1 MSIATMQSIASV
13 GDRTKPSERIVS
25 TRNVVEKETELDA
38 NKRLA
43 LEIRTQIEVSS
54 VEERKK
60 RLNDVYKKWVI
71 ESKPQTNSIFSTL
84 ERALQ
89 NYGLTAEGLR
99 IGHFEKATKLV
110 LFEIT
115 YLYLFMSQKNS
126 VEDQQEDTELV
137 EEDSEYKEIKMKFNK
152 IFSTITDAENAVR
165 NSLFLQNSMMEEEF
179 NISEN
184 DNGLYRFTPID
195 YSTNS
200 PYQNLLLYLL
210 ERLMK
215 KGYRR
220 YNDEC
225 YKPIYT
231 ESGFNTHAWE
241 CAMSVRSFIHEV
253 TKKEINF
260 NMWKN
265 LTSSKDNVKSAE
277 KYLTEYIGGEFED
290 LTKDRHVF
298 SFRNGIYLIKKS
310 QVVQKITDDGRTEEE
325 FYWYDEFI
333 PFEGPKAK
341 AIGASVV
348 AAKYFD
354 LDFNDCTDMTKK
366 YDWFNI
372 IREHCPN
379 FKGIMDYQEW
389 PEETQ
394 KWLCILIGRN
404 MYNLGEL
411 EEWQILGYLLGQ
423 GGSGKCFLKDTP
435 IMLFDGSIRPV
446 QDIKVGDFLMGDD
459 SKPREVKVLSNG
471 IGQMYRVKQVNG
483 DDYVVNQNH
492 VLSLKVGYVNKGNDY
507 RHINGKKYS
516 QGDIIDIPIM
526 EYMKLSNSQKKS
538 LVGFKV
544 GIEFPDKEVPIDP
557 YLLGLWLGD
566 GTSASPIITNQD
578 TAVVHYLANKLPE
591 YECFIEYQ
599 MNRRKDNHYSYKMA
613 TIYKGNNNNY
623 VWESIKGLNLQ
634 NNKHIP
640 EIYKINSREKRLSL
654 LAGLLDT
661 DGSLGTGV
669 FDLIQKNKKLAEDI
683 QYLIR
688 SLGFYTKIQECKKG
702 CMWKGEYREG
712 TYYRMCISGNLDEI
726 PTRIPRKKAS
736 KRLQKKNV
744 LHTGVTV
751 ELAQIDE
758 YFGFEVDGNHRF
770 LMGDTTVTH
779 NSTIL
784 TKVVK
789 QIYET
794 CDIGV
799 LSNNIERK
807 FGLSALADKFMFIG
821 PEIKGDLSME
831 QSEFQSIIS
840 GEDVQ
845 VAEKHKIAKSIVWT
859 VPGMLSGNEVPQY
872 SDNAGSISR
881 RLMVFKFDNKVK
893 KGDTT
898 LGHKLKAEMPYIIQ
912 AAAKGY
918 LDAVNRY
925 GSADIW
931 DIVPEYFKKTKDDM
945 AENTN
950 ALMHFLKSDAVRISP
965 KCYVRSKVFVSAFN
979 DHCKENNLG
988 TVKWCNDYYLGPF
1001 SCFGIKT
1008 QRDCRRRYP
1017 NVAGARS
1024 YHGVFIFGVDIAS
1037 DFDPGDEEDGG
1048 NNDGAESVSNGRVYN
1063 DPEEEAA

>member
-1 MSIATMQSIASV
+1 MSRSSIGAV
-13 GDRTKPSERIVS
+13 VS

-43 LEIRTQIEVSS
+43 LEIRTQIEGASI
-54 VEERKK
+54 EDRKK
-60 RLNDVYKKWVI
+60 RLNDVYNKWVI
-71 ESKPQTNSIFSTL
+71 ESKPQSNSIFSTL

-137 EEDSEYKEIKMKFNK
+137 EEDAEYKEIKMKFNK

-179 NISEN
+179 SISEN

-231 ESGFNTHAWE
+231 ETGFNTHAWE
-241 CAMSVRSFIHEV
+241 CAMSIRNFIHEV

-298 SFRNGIYLIKKS
+298 SFRNGIYIIKKS
-310 QVVQKITDDGRTEEE
+310 QVVQKITEDGRTEEE
-325 FYWYDEFI
+325 FIWYDEFI
-333 PFEGPKAK
+333 PFEGPNAK

-354 LDFNDCTDMTKK
+354 LEFDDCTEMTKK

-372 IREHCPN
+372 IRKHCPN

-404 MYNLGEL
+404 MYNLGEI

-423 GGSGKCFLKDTP
+423 GASGK
-435 IMLFDGSIRPV
+435 
-446 QDIKVGDFLMGDD
+446 
-459 SKPREVKVLSNG
+459 
-471 IGQMYRVKQVNG
+471 
-483 DDYVVNQNH
+483 
-492 VLSLKVGYVNKGNDY
+492 
-507 RHINGKKYS
+507 
-516 QGDIIDIPIM
+516 
-526 EYMKLSNSQKKS
+526 
-538 LVGFKV
+538 
-544 GIEFPDKEVPIDP
+544 
-557 YLLGLWLGD
+557 
-566 GTSASPIITNQD
+566 
-578 TAVVHYLANKLPE
+578 
-591 YECFIEYQ
+591 
-599 MNRRKDNHYSYKMA
+599 
-613 TIYKGNNNNY
+613 
-623 VWESIKGLNLQ
+623 
-634 NNKHIP
+634 
-640 EIYKINSREKRLSL
+640 
-654 LAGLLDT
+654 
-661 DGSLGTGV
+661 
-669 FDLIQKNKKLAEDI
+669 
-683 QYLIR
+683 
-688 SLGFYTKIQECKKG
+688 
-702 CMWKGEYREG
+702 
-712 TYYRMCISGNLDEI
+712 
-726 PTRIPRKKAS
+726 
-736 KRLQKKNV
+736 
-744 LHTGVTV
+744 
-751 ELAQIDE
+751 
-758 YFGFEVDGNHRF
+758 
-770 LMGDTTVTH
+770 
-779 NSTIL
+779 STIL
-784 TKVVK
+784 TKIVK
-789 QIYET
+789 QIYES

-821 PEIKGDLSME
+821 PEIKGDLSLE

-845 VAEKHKIAKSIVWT
+845 VAEKHKVAKSIVWT

-898 LGHKLKAEMPYIIQ
+898 LGHKLKAEIPYIIQ

-950 ALMHFLKSDAVRISP
+950 ALMHFLKSDAVRILP

-1017 NVAGARS
+1017 NVPGARS

-1037 DFDPGDEEDGG
+1037 DFDPGDEEDGTERTEFAH
-1048 NNDGAESVSNGRVYN
+1048 DADRVYD
-1063 DPEEEAA
+1063 DPETVE

>member
-1 MSIATMQSIASV
+1 MEPNLESKSESKRKSV
-13 GDRTKPSERIVS
+13 VS
-25 TRNVVEKETELDA
+25 TTTRTVVEKETELDA

-43 LEIRTQIEVSS
+43 LEIRTQIENSS
-54 VEERKK
+54 IPDRKK
-60 RLNDVYKKWVI
+60 RLNDIYNKWVI
-71 ESKPQTNSIFSTL
+71 ESKPQTTSIFSTL
-84 ERALQ
+84 ERALE
-89 NYGLTAEGLR
+89 NYGLMPDGLR

-126 VEDQQEDTELV
+126 VEDQQEDKELV
-137 EEDSEYKEIKMKFNK
+137 EEDDEYKEIKMKFNK
-152 IFSTITDAENAVR
+152 IFSTITDAENAIR

-298 SFRNGIYLIKKS
+298 SFRNGVYIIKKS
-310 QVVQKITDDGRTEEE
+310 QVVQKVTEDGQTEEE

-354 LDFNDCTDMTKK
+354 LDFNDCTEMTKQ
-366 YDWFNI
+366 YDWYNI
-372 IREHCPN
+372 IRKHCPN

-411 EEWQILGYLLGQ
+411 EEWQILGYLLGV
-423 GGSGKCFLKDTP
+423 GGTGKCVLKDTP
-435 IMLFDGSIRPV
+435 IMLYDGSIRPV
-446 QDIKVGDFLMGDD
+446 QDIKVGDLLMGDD

-471 IGQMYRVKQVNG
+471 IGQMYRVKQVKG

-492 VLSLKVGYVNKGNDY
+492 VLSLKIGYIGSPHKCEF
-507 RHINGKKYS
+507 RHINGNKYRK
-516 QGDIIDIPIM
+516 GDVIDISIKD
-526 EYMKLSNSQKKS
+526 YMKLSNGQKRA

-544 GIEFPDKEVPIDP
+544 GTEFPDKEVPIDP

-566 GTSASPIITNQD
+566 GDSAGSVITNKD
-578 TAVVHYLANKLPE
+578 TAVVNYLVNKLPE
-591 YECFIEYQ
+591 YDCYL
-599 MNRRKDNHYSYKMA
+599 KYSNHNYK
-613 TIYKGNNNNY
+613 YRLNGNGKINY
-623 VWESIKGLNLQ
+623 ITRNLNALNVI

-654 LAGLLDT
+654 LAGIIDT
-661 DGSLGTGV
+661 DGSLSTGV

-683 QYLIR
+683 QYLVR

-712 TYYRMCISGNLDEI
+712 TYYRMCISGNIDEI

-751 ELAQIDE
+751 EVAQIDE

-784 TKVVK
+784 TKVLK
-789 QIYET
+789 QIYEP

-845 VAEKHKIAKSIVWT
+845 VAEKHKVAKNIVWT

-898 LGHKLKAEMPYIIQ
+898 LGHKLKGEIAYIIQ
-912 AAAKGY
+912 ASAKGY

-945 AENTN
+945 AETTN
-950 ALMHFLKSDAVRISP
+950 ALMHFLKSDSVRISP

-988 TVKWCNDYYLGPF
+988 MAKWSNEYCLGPF

-1017 NVAGARS
+1017 NVPGARS

-1037 DFDPGDEEDGG
+1037 EFDPEDEEG
-1048 NNDGAESVSNGRVYN
+1048 DGATEEASPGFI
-1063 DPEEEAA
+1063 DPEEVVDDN